1 MSSPSYDLGVAL
13 AGLLCA
19 ALCVGARRW
28 PGKWTRAALGV
39 LGLAL
44 LAQSLVWQ
52 LAPVVAGDWSVRN
65 YLPLDLCDMT
75 DLVAVAACWWRRQL
89 AIELTYFWGLAGTL
103 QGILTPNLGT
113 SFPHL
118 EFFEYQVEHL
128 GIVVAALFLVVGLRL
143 VPQPGAVVRIVA
155 ITAGY
160 TAAVGAVDALTGA
173 DYMFLRSPPATWSVL
188 QGLGPWP
195 WYILSATGVA
205 VVFVAILDVPFWMG
219 RRRDSGSRH
228 PDGPAVR
235 GAPSVSG
242 WAASRRA
249 R

>member
-1 MSSPSYDLGVAL
+1 VSSPSYDLGVAL

-44 LAQSLVWQ
+44 LAQSLV
-52 LAPVVAGDWSVRN
+52 
-65 YLPLDLCDMT
+65 CDMT